1 MVCLKFWRDRDKNV
15 LAVDSSLS
23 TAMLGGDNWNSYV
36 KQKSKEKDLGR
47 VIFASS
53 RLIFPR
59 DSVSNC

>member
-1 MVCLKFWRDRDKNV
+1 MVSLKVWCDRDTSV

-23 TAMLGGDNWNSYV
+23 TAMLGEDNWISYV

-59 DSVSNC
+59 DGVSNC

>member
-1 MVCLKFWRDRDKNV
+1 MVSPKVWCDRDTNV

-23 TAMLGGDNWNSYV
+23 TAMLGEDNWNSYV

-59 DSVSNC
+59 DGVSNC